1 MIVRLLTRYY
11 LGRRPA
17 CCGQRVLLNLVVY
30 GIFVTVFVITFMSAC
45 IMKIYSLTGAVV
57 IDTES
62 VCLLSDSSEKTDLF
76 TVRKHNNH
84 YNCRVRGVVC
94 SYRLVKAT
102 VDDSPDKTFNA
113 YYLPYVRIKLQYVVD
128 PYIPLKNFSV

>member
-1 MIVRLLTRYY
+1 
-11 LGRRPA
+11 
-17 CCGQRVLLNLVVY
+17 
-30 GIFVTVFVITFMSAC
+30 
-45 IMKIYSLTGAVV
+45 MKIYSLTGAVV

-113 YYLPYVRIKLQYVVD
+113 YYLPYVRIKITICGGPIHPIEKFLGIEYTNAEEF
-128 PYIPLKNFSV
+128 LLHF

>member
-1 MIVRLLTRYY
+1 MIPSRFVYY
-11 LGRRPA
+11 LTH
-17 CCGQRVLLNLVVY
+17 L
-30 GIFVTVFVITFMSAC
+30 
-45 IMKIYSLTGAVV
+45 K
-57 IDTES
+57 
-62 VCLLSDSSEKTDLF
+62 KTDLF

-113 YYLPYVRIKLQYVVD
+113 YYLPYVRIKIAISGGPIHPIEKFLGIEYTNAEEF
-128 PYIPLKNFSV
+128 PLTFLKDNYHGALNLVQNRLLNRQENRINADEIIKILLATLRD